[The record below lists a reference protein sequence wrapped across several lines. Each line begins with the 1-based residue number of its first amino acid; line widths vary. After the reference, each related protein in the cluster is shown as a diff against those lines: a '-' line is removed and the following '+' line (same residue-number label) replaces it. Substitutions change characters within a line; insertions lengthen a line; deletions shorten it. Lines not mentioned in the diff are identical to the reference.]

1 MELKMVAVSNV
12 KVGDIIMSLDFAGN
26 TSCYSIGKVIS
37 IVDDETYI
45 NCKGISRVWEGK
57 AEAGA
62 DFGTLVEGESFM
74 DEKFPG
80 RITVIA

>member
-1 MELKMVAVSNV
+1 MVAVSNV
-12 KVGDIIMSLDFAGN
+12 KVGDIIMSLDFAAN
-26 TSCYSIGKVIS
+26 STCYSIGKVIS
-37 IVDDETYI
+37 IVENDSYI

-62 DFGTLVEGESFM
+62 DFGTPIEGNHFM